1 MRSTSLMSFR
11 DELLKIAMSLDADT
25 RNNMAMRHEEE
36 DFLLEGRLNSNDTKE
51 SNYFP
56 KLGEEQAPESTRERL
71 QKKYRKARKPGTA
84 ALKGAFGGAFL
95 GQLVTGGNLGGAGWK
110 KQLGLRG
117 FAGLGAGV
125 GLADHYAGKH
135 YKRKKRQERAE
146 AKLKVAMVG
155 SETFTPGRALT
166 QGRNTSRFQDKV
178 IHKGGN
184 FDPATIGRKFRLAT
198 E

>member
-25 RNNMAMRHEEE
+25 RNNMAMRREEP
-36 DFLLEGRLNSNDTKE
+36 DFLLEGRLNTNDAKE
-51 SNYFP
+51 SNFFP
-56 KLGEEQAPESTRERL
+56 KLGEDEDSTREKL
-71 QKKYRKARKPGTA
+71 QKKYRKIRKPATA

-95 GQLVTGGNLGGAGWK
+95 GQMATGGNLGGAGWK

-117 FAGLGAGV
+117 FGALGAGA

-135 YKRKKRQERAE
+135 YKRKKRQERQE
-146 AKLKVAMVG
+146 QAKTAMIG

-166 QGRNTSRFQDKV
+166 TGRNTASFQDKV